1 MPANIDRLVAERERL
16 ARNSEVVSGMM
27 KTQQV
32 SDWHE
37 RQYHRTGGPTVGE
50 RQADE
55 AELELRMANAS
66 VDWVA
71 TNWSGI
77 PTRFI
82 GTPPPAAPFFT
93 GLKCPRVRAARPG
106 AIWRLP
112 MKRCRK
118 I

>member
-1 MPANIDRLVAERERL
+1 VAERERL
-16 ARNSEVVSGMM
+16 ARNSEVVSGML

-66 VDWVA
+66 VHELRRAKMRELVA
-71 TNWSGI
+71 RDDLRWETELN
-77 PTRFI
+77 
-82 GTPPPAAPFFT
+82 AM
-93 GLKCPRVRAARPG
+93 GLTVSKERA
-106 AIWRLP
+106 
-112 MKRCRK
+112 
-118 I
+118 

>member
-16 ARNSEVVSGMM
+16 ARNSEVVSGML

-66 VDWVA
+66 VHELRRAKMRELVA
-71 TNWSGI
+71 RDDLRWETELN
-77 PTRFI
+77 
-82 GTPPPAAPFFT
+82 AM
-93 GLKCPRVRAARPG
+93 GLTVSQERA
-106 AIWRLP
+106 
-112 MKRCRK
+112 
-118 I
+118 